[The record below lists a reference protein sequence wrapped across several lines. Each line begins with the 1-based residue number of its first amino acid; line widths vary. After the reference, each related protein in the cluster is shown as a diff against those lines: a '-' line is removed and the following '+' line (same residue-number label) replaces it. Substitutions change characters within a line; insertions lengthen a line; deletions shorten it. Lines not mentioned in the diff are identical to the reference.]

1 MTIKQFWV
9 NSYTSDRVAF
19 WFELVGFVLAV
30 ASSLYLALNA
40 SSPDMT
46 IVYPISLVGVSAQA
60 YAAYRRQA
68 AWVLTLTVYFVCI
81 SLFGFGRAME
91 WF

>member
-1 MTIKQFWV
+1 MTIKQFWI

-19 WFELVGFVLAV
+19 WFELVGFVLTV
-30 ASSLYLALNA
+30 VSSLYLALNA

-46 IVYPISLVGVSAQA
+46 IVYPLSFVGVSAQA
-60 YAAYRRQA
+60 YAAYRRQS
-68 AWVLTLTVYFVCI
+68 AWVLTLTVYFAGV
-81 SLFGFGRAME
+81 SLFGFGRAVQ